1 MMIPESN
8 KINMLIFFRLFLF
21 NSVALLII
29 LFGYQ
34 YNVAFGQ
41 LANKTEPTSNLITNN
56 NTNVNSTSFTLR
68 PIQDSLNGQENAFV
82 GFVTKGTI
90 NSVTKVPNSKWVA
103 TGDWHLTA
111 STNSNVTVFEA
122 NTTWYN
128 SNGTSVHTHELH
140 GLREY
145 GKVTP
150 WQREPGEDIVL
161 NGVTDIRTNNLT
173 WWNDVPISIS
183 IKGHKVVVIT
193 IDDNMT
199 NHHFVGQPILGI
211 VSSFLPCSDLPRSTN
226 GVLVPC
232 GENASQGNNSA
243 SSNATMV
250 NIASDLPINSLNT
263 TFSRSIGES
272 KGITDNAHS
281 VVSENNLT
289 SQAAL
294 TSTNISLS
302 SAQDRDQKQPEPKQS
317 SVSESVAASKDVND
331 KLGVNNRTIHDYVIT
346 YENTTDGI
354 RINYPSEW
362 RLQQGRMADP
372 TLRIAAKFY
381 PDADNKSPF
390 TIAIRDL
397 TGNVSVDSYAN
408 ATVNR
413 YTDGLDEFTRS
424 HFRTNTTLSGYHAYD
439 IGGTYIDE
447 VSVKNQLREV
457 GTILN
462 NTAYILQFSSA
473 EYKFPSYLTALEE
486 MIDSFQIIPIATG
499 SDNMGSNKTKSP
511 SQLAVGNITIPSK
524 DNGPNTNE
532 SGTGEES
539 MPSPTN
545 IIEEAGGQ
553 DPTLKVTISTAN
565 DISLRGQDQTIYV
578 DVLDSSSNIGV
589 AESEIDGIIVDGE
602 DAEALIADSNNTNAL
617 LDLDIDEI
625 DGEEFSGETDGN
637 GQLIESVEI
646 PESFEEGNLA
656 IVITADADG
665 YDPVSKIAA
674 STLQ

>member
-1 MMIPESN
+1 
-8 KINMLIFFRLFLF
+8 MLIFFRLFLF

-29 LFGYQ
+29 LFSYQ
-34 YNVAFGQ
+34 YNVVFGQ

-68 PIQDSLNGQENAFV
+68 PIQDSLNGQENASV

-128 SNGTSVHTHELH
+128 SNRTSVHTHELH

-161 NGVTDIRTNNLT
+161 NGVMDIRTNNLT
-173 WWNDVPISIS
+173 WWDDVPISIS

-193 IDDNMT
+193 IDDNKT

-211 VSSFLPCSDLPRSTN
+211 VSSFLPCSDLPSSTN

-250 NIASDLPINSLNT
+250 NLASDLPITSLNT

-281 VVSENNLT
+281 VVSENKLT

-354 RINYPSEW
+354 RINYPFEW

-408 ATVNR
+408 ATFDR

-589 AESEIDGIIVDGE
+589 AESEVDGIIVDGE

-656 IVITADADG
+656 IVITAEADG